1 MVLGW
6 LWVSTLRQTA
16 RSSSRRMKPALSWNA
31 LSTKPGLRAMIS
43 SLGPLMKVLK
53 SERMVSVVPPAAC
66 SIVAAK
72 MRCLQCSL
80 HVWAITSNSTSVG
93 SRPHSRKVAWTST
106 MSSRNNDNF
115 IRLLRARRSSSSRP
129 RMGMDV

>member
-31 LSTKPGLRAMIS
+31 LRTKPGLRAMIS
-43 SLGPLMKVLK
+43 SLGPLMNVLK
-53 SERMVSVVPPAAC
+53 SERIVSLAPSLAC

-80 HVWAITSNSTSVG
+80 QVWAITSSSTSVG

-106 MSSRNNDNF
+106 MSSRDNDNS
-115 IRLLRARRSSSSRP
+115 IRWLRARRSSSSRA
-129 RMGMDV
+129 RIGMGV